1 MLEQEVKRG
10 SLWCEDGSSQGGMV
24 AADVVLTT
32 KSLAAQRSGMDL
44 NNCTGQ
50 YLCAKTQ
57 NTDDLSRHRTD
68 RASGRGH

>member
-50 YLCAKTQ
+50 YL
-57 NTDDLSRHRTD
+57 
-68 RASGRGH
+68 SGRGH